1 MRCYPTQE
9 MRYANYPSTTDCE
22 LLQPHLPMVF
32 FLPFIRT
39 NYLKTAKQMERESK
53 STTETGGIFTVQCV
67 CVVLCCA
74 VCCLQMLIM
83 ISISAPNLI
92 SVSLILILPP
102 PSGGDTLTGIDW
114 DLFPNQHTLSLYIT
128 PPSPPQLC
136 SAPNQHGDFI
146 ENISADCRTEEREE
160 GEDHDGSIEN
170 IFW

>member
-53 STTETGGIFTVQCV
+53 STEPAVLETGGICLLYSQSRPVCLC
-67 CVVLCCA
+67 CVVFVC
-74 VCCLQMLIM
+74 CCLQMLIM
-83 ISISAPNLI
+83 ISISAANLI

-102 PSGGDTLTGIDW
+102 PRGGDTLTGIDW
-114 DLFPNQHTLSLYIT
+114 DLFSNQHTLSLYIT
-128 PPSPPQLC
+128 SPS
-136 SAPNQHGDFI
+136 SALLPANT
-146 ENISADCRTEEREE
+146 EISLETSPARGTDLRA
-160 GEDHDGSIEN
+160 GP
-170 IFW
+170 

>member
-67 CVVLCCA
+67 CVVLCC
-74 VCCLQMLIM
+74 VL
-83 ISISAPNLI
+83 
-92 SVSLILILPP
+92 SVDVDNDI
-102 PSGGDTLTGIDW
+102 
-114 DLFPNQHTLSLYIT
+114 
-128 PPSPPQLC
+128 
-136 SAPNQHGDFI
+136 
-146 ENISADCRTEEREE
+146 NISTKLDLSKPHPDPAPAQ
-160 GEDHDGSIEN
+160 
-170 IFW
+170 WW